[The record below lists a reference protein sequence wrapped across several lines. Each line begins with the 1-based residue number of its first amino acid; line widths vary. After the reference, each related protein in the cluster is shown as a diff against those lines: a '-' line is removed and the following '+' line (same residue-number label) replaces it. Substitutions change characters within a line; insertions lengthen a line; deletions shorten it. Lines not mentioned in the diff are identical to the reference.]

1 MPFFDVF
8 KKKSA
13 NEKNINDHCTS
24 LMSRYIEYARR
35 GSTAH
40 FDPEKTFRNF
50 PDNQS
55 FLSHLGTGYE
65 STYSLLENYVLLNR
79 EINTKIMPEPIWKE
93 KTKQVNGINLEFRHE
108 FEKLLLKI
116 ERGAEEFGGICEECR
131 KWHSEDN
138 PNSRELLSKL
148 KAFKMP
154 F

>member
-1 MPFFDVF
+1 MHFFDVF

-13 NEKNINDHCTS
+13 NEQKIKDHCKS
-24 LMSRYIEYARR
+24 LISCYIEYVEK

-40 FDPEKTFRNF
+40 FDPENIFHNF
-50 PDNQS
+50 SDNQS

-79 EINTKIMPEPIWKE
+79 EINTQIMPESTWKE
-93 KTKQVNGINLEFRHE
+93 KTRQANVINLEFKHE
-108 FEKLLLKI
+108 FEKLLLKVG
-116 ERGAEEFGGICEECR
+116 RGAEEFGGICEECR
-131 KWHSEDN
+131 KWHKEDD
-138 PNSRELLSKL
+138 PNSKKLLLKL